1 MVVDLHIIYTQIAC
15 GSLGHLQSYIS
26 QIILS
31 IYFKTIRKL
40 SKSVFVSKLICNMH
54 MCVLNFFHKYSDY
67 SPKSTQYTCIM
78 QISVYSMS
86 DR

>member
-40 SKSVFVSKLICNMH
+40 SKSIH
-54 MCVLNFFHKYSDY
+54 MCMYFYMDACCR
-67 SPKSTQYTCIM
+67 QCICKQTYM
-78 QISVYSMS
+78 
-86 DR
+86 